1 MAAKVPENC
10 SPLMQAQLILASAS
24 PRRRD
29 LLAQIGIAPDIIAAA
44 DLDES
49 PRKDETPR
57 NLALRLAQDK
67 ARAVATT
74 HTGFVLA
81 ADTVVCVGRRVL
93 DKAHDAADVARCL
106 ELMSGRGHRIYTGI
120 AVIAPSGKLSSRV
133 VETRITFK
141 VLTPAEIAAYAASDE
156 GLGKAGGYG
165 IQGRAGGF
173 VTHLVGS
180 FTAVVGLPLYE
191 TRCLLEGAGY
201 SC

>member
-1 MAAKVPENC
+1 MAANAP
-10 SPLMQAQLILASAS
+10 LILASAS

-29 LLAQIGIAPDIIAAA
+29 LLAQIGLVPDIIAAA
-44 DLDES
+44 DLDET
-49 PRKDETPR
+49 PLHNETPR
-57 NLALRLAQDK
+57 LLALRLAQAK
-67 ARAVATT
+67 AQSLAATQS
-74 HTGFVLA
+74 GFVLA

-93 DKAHDAADVARCL
+93 DKAHTAEDVTTCL
-106 ELMSGRGHRIYTGI
+106 KLLSGRGHRTYTGI
-120 AVIAPSGKLSSRV
+120 AVVAPGGKLSSRV
-133 VETRITFK
+133 IETRLVFK
-141 VLTPAEIAAYAASDE
+141 VLTAAEIAAYADSGE

-201 SC
+201 RPAGG

>member
-1 MAAKVPENC
+1 MAP
-10 SPLMQAQLILASAS
+10 LILASAS

-29 LLAQIGIAPDIIAAA
+29 LLAQIGIVPDIIAAA

-57 NLALRLAQDK
+57 LLALRLAQDK
-67 ARAVATT
+67 ARAVAAT
-74 HTGFVLA
+74 HAGSLAGFVLA

-93 DKAHDAADVARCL
+93 DKAHDAADVVRCL
-106 ELMSGRGHRIYTGI
+106 ELMSGRGHRIYTGV
-120 AVIAPSGKLSSRV
+120 AVVAPSGKLTSRV

-141 VLTPAEIAAYAASDE
+141 VLTPSEITGYAASGE
-156 GLGKAGGYG
+156 GVGKAGGYG

-191 TRCLLEGAGY
+191 ARCLLEGAGY
-201 SC
+201 TC